1 MIDIAHHSLSSLQVL
16 QLRCM
21 LLADMPEINDLWDFD
36 QPEESER
43 RFREAAASTDDLGW
57 RNEVLTQVARALGLQ
72 RRFDEGHAI
81 LDRVESEGSL
91 TDRAV
96 TRLHLERGRLL
107 RSSGH
112 QDASAP
118 LFREAFDRA
127 TASQDDDLA
136 VDAAHMLGIVSDPD
150 GQIEWNRRAI
160 EIAAQSSDP
169 RAQQWAPSLLN
180 NLGWTYHDMGSFD
193 EAYEL
198 FTTALAL
205 REARGEPNAI
215 RIAKYAVARTL
226 RSMQRYQEALDLLSE
241 AREQSPVEDGY
252 LSEEFAENLIALG
265 RNDLAKTH
273 IDDAIRLLS
282 ADPWVTS
289 DRLARLKA
297 LGQLGGF

>member
-1 MIDIAHHSLSSLQVL
+1 MA
-16 QLRCM
+16 
-21 LLADMPEINDLWDFD
+21 EINDLWDFD

-57 RNEVLTQVARALGLQ
+57 RHEVLTQVARALGLQ
-72 RRFDEGHAI
+72 RHFDEGHAI
-81 LDRVESEGSL
+81 LDRVESECSL
-91 TDRAV
+91 SDRAAI
-96 TRLHLERGRLL
+96 RLHLERGRLL

-118 LFREAFDRA
+118 LFREAFDKA
-127 TASQDDDLA
+127 TSSRDDDLA

-180 NLGWTYHDMGSFD
+180 NLGWTYHDMGSYD

-241 AREQSPVEDGY
+241 AREESSVEDGY

-265 RNDLAKTH
+265 RSDLAKPH
-273 IDDAIRLLS
+273 IDDAIRLLNN
-282 ADPWVTS
+282 DPWVTS

-297 LGQLGGF
+297 LGQLGGL

>member
-1 MIDIAHHSLSSLQVL
+1 
-16 QLRCM
+16 M